1 MSDRAVIF
9 LHGFASSNQGE
20 KAKYLREAFQQVDSA
35 ALWTINF
42 NPTPLDFEHM
52 TITGMIN
59 RLRQFVLDC
68 DLEQVHLIGSSMGA
82 LVALQYGRI
91 YPVERYLLVA
101 PLLYYQ
107 SLGMSDEVVSWW
119 EKRGTVEID
128 HYAFPGQLP
137 LAYAFHVDGLQ
148 YEDVIPPPAPT
159 KIIHGWNDEQVAIED
174 SRFYAEK
181 YPQQVDL
188 KEVKSD
194 HRLADQLDEMWRA
207 VKNFLL
213 T

>member
-1 MSDRAVIF
+1 MTDRAVIF

-35 ALWTINF
+35 SLWAINF
-42 NPTPLDFEHM
+42 NPTPQDFKHM

-59 RLRQFVLDC
+59 RLRQFVLER
-68 DLEQVHLIGSSMGA
+68 DLAQVHLIGSSMGA
-82 LVALQYGRI
+82 LVALHYGQI
-91 YPVERYLLVA
+91 YPVGRNLLLA

-137 LAYAFHVDGLQ
+137 LAYTFHVDGLQ

-159 KIIHGWNDEQVAIED
+159 KIIHGWNDDQVAIED

-181 YPQQVDL
+181 YAQQVDL
-188 KEVKSD
+188 KEVNSD
-194 HRLADQLDEMWRA
+194 HRLADQLGVMWSA
-207 VKNFLL
+207 VENFVLA
-213 T
+213 